1 MNYKICKIISKNDL
15 QDSLNFNHSN
25 NFSLKTNLSKIS
37 LSFDKRILGL
47 MIKDS
52 EKIIGN
58 IYYYYQPDFDFMNQT
73 YKVVNFATIFVDKS
87 YRGKGISKL
96 MLNKTLE
103 IFKGYIIT
111 DYTPVGSIM
120 HILKKLNFG
129 FMQNYRNLI
138 LPIPTIKLNFFKH
151 IFGKLTKVND
161 KEVIFNNFKNLE
173 KYRQY
178 EIDMWS
184 YTFANETI
192 LLGVINRVH
201 FKKLGFLKLKL
212 RSKRVLWTNNEDLL
226 LKYSNNISFKFSLL
240 NKTQF
245 ITIDT
250 KKNNKP
256 FFSIQLKNQFMMYP
270 KLHTKVPTVGSEFF
284 SNNL

>member
-15 QDSLNFNHSN
+15 QDLLNFIHSN

-47 MIKDS
+47 MIKDF

-58 IYYYYQPDFDFMNQT
+58 IYYYYQPDFHFMNQT

-87 YRGKGISKL
+87 YRGKGISQL

-138 LPIPTIKLNFFKH
+138 LPIPIIKLNFFRH

-161 KEVIFNNFKNLE
+161 KDVILNNFKNLE

-192 LLGVINRVH
+192 LLGVIDRVH
-201 FKKLGFLKLKL
+201 FKKLGFLKFKF

-240 NKTQF
+240 DKTQF

-250 KKNNKP
+250 KKNNKR

-270 KLHTKVPTVGSEFF
+270 KLNTKVPTVGSEFF

>member
-15 QDSLNFNHSN
+15 QDSLNFIHSN

-52 EKIIGN
+52 GKIIGN
-58 IYYYYQPDFDFMNQT
+58 IYYYYQPDFHFMNQT

-87 YRGKGISKL
+87 YRGKGISQL

-138 LPIPTIKLNFFKH
+138 LPIPIIKLNFFRH

-161 KEVIFNNFKNLE
+161 KDVILNNFKNLE

-192 LLGVINRVH
+192 LLGVIDRVH
-201 FKKLGFLKLKL
+201 FKKLGFLKFKF

-240 NKTQF
+240 DKTQF

-250 KKNNKP
+250 KKNNKR

-270 KLHTKVPTVGSEFF
+270 KLNTKVPTVGSEFF